1 YPHSVAVIDPAKN
14 RVVDDVLVGA
24 YPTALTADDR
34 FVYVCNNGDA
44 TLSRI
49 DPKTRKVFD
58 VGALSRAIDL
68 VALDGHLWA
77 ANGGAPGH
85 VAIPPGTVTDL
96 EPGSA
101 AMRTIRVGPSVEGVD
116 EQQTTPA
123 SDGDFALWA
132 GNADSATVR
141 EIDPSLARTVRIIH
155 GISPGGL

>member
-1 YPHSVAVIDPAKN
+1 
-14 RVVDDVLVGA
+14 
-24 YPTALTADDR
+24 
-34 FVYVCNNGDA
+34 
-44 TLSRI
+44 
-49 DPKTRKVFD
+49 
-58 VGALSRAIDL
+58 RAIDL

-116 EQQTTPA
+116 EQQTTLA

-155 GISPGGL
+155 GISPGGLAAVGNSRTGDIVWASEPSRDRVVEIEGNSGRIVRRVHVPGKPTRLAADEEAVWV